1 MLHPKAVIPSINST
15 LSAMN
20 ETINS
25 SEIQDFVV
33 AFEQRYAR
41 VWVSHERKTIICELL
56 ADYIPIEDFKLAFG
70 QIGEIVKAGDFE
82 KFIFDKRSLRAFH
95 QPTMEWYFI
104 FWKKEMLEYGV
115 KTHRKIL
122 PAEKWF
128 EKMVQIAKNQIL
140 QTYPDNIIDQ
150 LDIRYC
156 DTIEEAIEI

>member
-1 MLHPKAVIPSINST
+1 
-15 LSAMN
+15 MN

-25 SEIQDFVV
+25 SKIQNFEV
-33 AFEQRYAR
+33 AFEQRYTR
-41 VWVSHERKTIICELL
+41 VLVSNEQKTIICELL
-56 ADYIPIEDFKLAFG
+56 TDYIPIEDFKLAFG
-70 QIGEIVKAGDFE
+70 QIGEIVKAGNFE

-104 FWKKEMLEYGV
+104 FWKREMLEYGV

-128 EKMVQIAKNQIL
+128 EKMVQIAKAQIL
-140 QTYPDNIIDQ
+140 QTYSDNIIDQ

-156 DTIEEAIEI
+156 DSIEEAIEI